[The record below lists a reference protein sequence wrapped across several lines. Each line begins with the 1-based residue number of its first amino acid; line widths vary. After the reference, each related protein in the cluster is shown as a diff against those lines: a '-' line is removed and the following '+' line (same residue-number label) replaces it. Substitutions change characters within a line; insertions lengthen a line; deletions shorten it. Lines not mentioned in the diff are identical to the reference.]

1 MVEFLIIAVLV
12 TWSAVV
18 VFKKVCPKTATK
30 IQTALS
36 LRCEQAGWSGLA
48 KWLKPAAVM
57 GCGGSCGCST
67 DSDQPEVKKI
77 EVQAVK
83 WK

>member
-1 MVEFLIIAVLV
+1 MIELLIITALVL
-12 TWSAVV
+12 WSAVV
-18 VFKKVCPKTATK
+18 VFKKVFPKTANSVFMS
-30 IQTALS
+30 LS
-36 LRCEQAGWSGLA
+36 NSCSKQGWSALA

-57 GCGGSCGCST
+57 GCGGSCGCSSDES
-67 DSDQPEVKKI
+67 DSPKKT

>member
-18 VFKKVCPKTATK
+18 VFKKVCPKTAAK
-30 IQTALS
+30 ILTVFS
-36 LRCEQAGWSGLA
+36 RRCEQAGWSGLA

-57 GCGGSCGCST
+57 GCGGSCGCAT
-67 DSDQPEVKKI
+67 DSDQAEPKKI
-77 EVQAVK
+77 QVQAVK

>member
-18 VFKKVCPKTATK
+18 VFKKVCPKTTAK
-30 IQTALS
+30 ILLALS

-48 KWLKPAAVM
+48 KWLKPVAVM
-57 GCGGSCGCST
+57 GCGGNCGCST
-67 DSDQPEVKKI
+67 DADPAEPKKVQ
-77 EVQAVK
+77 VQAVK